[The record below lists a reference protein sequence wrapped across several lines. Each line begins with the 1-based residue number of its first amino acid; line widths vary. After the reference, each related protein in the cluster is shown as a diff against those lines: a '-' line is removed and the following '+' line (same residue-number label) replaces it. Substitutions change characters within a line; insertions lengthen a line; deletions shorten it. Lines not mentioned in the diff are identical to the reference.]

1 MSTPA
6 LQAPLLTTT
15 LERRFYPRIVPQT
28 PIFFAFRENESEASL
43 LLNVSENGLLV
54 STPTGLPYNFVARLS
69 VPLNGLPK
77 PVQVIGRVAWA
88 SEARKLA
95 GIQLLDLS
103 EHDRQQIRKW
113 GARESSQSWQP
124 KLDRPQLVAP
134 PSTSSSETSHA
145 TSQFPEDAPFSTPR
159 DIVALAPA
167 LIVHTRPA
175 STVARRAMRATLV
188 ATICLAAAVILIK
201 AAPGNPFARS
211 KDIRPEPSAAA
222 RTAQETQPTPRTPD
236 MSNRAS
242 ATKAASLA
250 PTDNAAIS
258 KRAHTTGA
266 SPHHDSEKT
275 VEVPSEA
282 ASDENPAK
290 PQSDLSSTGA
300 LPAATEAASVSTGA
314 SPQSPDLNEIQKEVT
329 PEPEIPLSPDL
340 PTPKQPLRNPA
351 HATALT
357 ASTSPIVPST
367 LPPSTPV
374 APTRS
379 AFSPK
384 FAGPVIQMDPPRNQI
399 FAIHLPSG
407 RQASFLSLPGER
419 VLESPSIT
427 VRIQRSVLLPA
438 THAGW
443 PFNRNKK
450 VVVGELISRVNPQAT
465 QIPISPANSVR
476 VKATV
481 AKDGHIEDVH
491 QILGPASLFPAVAK
505 ALHEWRYQPTL
516 VDDKPVETQCYV
528 VFQFH
533 TLSYRA
539 SKR

>member
-6 LQAPLLTTT
+6 QQAPLLTTT

-28 PIFFAFRENESEASL
+28 PIFFAFRENESEVSL

-54 STPTGLPYNFVARLS
+54 STPTGLPCNFVARLS
-69 VPLNGLPK
+69 VPLKGLPK

-88 SEARKLA
+88 SEASKLA

-113 GARESSQSWQP
+113 GASESTQSWQP
-124 KLDRPQLVAP
+124 KLDRPQPVAP
-134 PSTSSSETSHA
+134 PSTSSPEKPHA
-145 TSQFPEDAPFSTPR
+145 TSQFPEDAPFGTPPHM
-159 DIVALAPA
+159 VALASPP
-167 LIVHTRPA
+167 IVNTRQA

-201 AAPGNPFARS
+201 AAPGHPFARS
-211 KDIRPEPSAAA
+211 KDIRPEPRAAA
-222 RTAQETQPTPRTPD
+222 PTTQETQPTPRTSD
-236 MSNRAS
+236 MSNPAS
-242 ATKAASLA
+242 AAQAASLA
-250 PTDNAAIS
+250 PTDNAATS
-258 KRAHTTGA
+258 QRTHTTGA
-266 SPHHDSEKT
+266 SPHHDSEKAM
-275 VEVPSEA
+275 EVPSEA
-282 ASDENPAK
+282 SSDESPAIR
-290 PQSDLSSTGA
+290 QSDQSSTGA
-300 LPAATEAASVSTGA
+300 LPAASEAASVGTSA
-314 SPQSPDLNEIQKEVT
+314 SLQPPDLNEVPKEVT

-340 PTPKQPLRNPA
+340 ATPKPPLGNPA
-351 HATALT
+351 HATEP
-357 ASTSPIVPST
+357 SGNTSPIVPST
-367 LPPSTPV
+367 LPPRTPV

-379 AFSPK
+379 AFSPN
-384 FAGPVIQMDPPRNQI
+384 AAAPVIHIDPPRNQI
-399 FAIHLPSG
+399 FEIHLSSG
-407 RQASFLSLPGER
+407 HQASFLSLPGER

-427 VRIQRSVLLPA
+427 VRIQRSVLMPA

-450 VVVGELISRVNPQAT
+450 VVVGELISRVDPQTT
-465 QIPISPANSVR
+465 QTPTSAVNSVR

-481 AKDGHIEDVH
+481 AKDGHIENVN
-491 QILGPASLFPAVAK
+491 QILGPASLFPAVTK
-505 ALHEWRYQPTL
+505 ALREWRYQPTL

-533 TLSYRA
+533 PPSYRA